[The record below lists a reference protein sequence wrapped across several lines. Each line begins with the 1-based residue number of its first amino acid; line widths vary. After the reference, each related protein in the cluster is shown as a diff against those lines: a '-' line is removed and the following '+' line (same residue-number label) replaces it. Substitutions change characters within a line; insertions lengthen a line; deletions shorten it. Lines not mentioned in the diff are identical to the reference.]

1 MNDPE
6 GHLFLFRARKT
17 LAKMLMDRGFD
28 NNQKLIT
35 MFETDFKDLKGKMKL
50 ENTFLELINSNGDK
64 QVIVAFV
71 VLDKFKKDDILK
83 WYEYAVKQAKER
95 KINTHLLIVLTGKPN
110 SILEKM
116 KTEQNHIHKQIKI
129 NEEQKVYVYGE
140 LWNAE
145 VLQYNITES
154 DLVPK
159 HRLMS
164 QTDVDAYLVEVNLT
178 KTQLP
183 KIKHNDPV
191 ARYFGARPGEVMKIE
206 RLTESSGISF
216 YYRMVI

>member
-1 MNDPE
+1 MEDPE

-28 NNQKLIT
+28 NNQELIG
-35 MFETDFKDLKGKMKL
+35 MFETDFKDLKGRMKL
-50 ENTFLELINSNGDK
+50 ENTFLELINRVGDK

-71 VLDKFKKDDILK
+71 VVDKFKKDDILK
-83 WYEYAVKQAKER
+83 WYEYAIKQAKER
-95 KINTHLLIVLTGKPN
+95 KLNTHLLIVLAGKAN
-110 SILEKM
+110 STLEKV
-116 KTEQNHIHKQIKI
+116 KVEQNHIHKQIKVD
-129 NEEQKVYVYGE
+129 QDRKVYVYGE
-140 LWNAE
+140 LWEAE
-145 VLQYNITES
+145 SLQYNVTES

-159 HRLMS
+159 HRLMLS
-164 QTDVDAYLVEVNLT
+164 SDVESYLAETKLM

-206 RLTESSGISF
+206 RITESSGVSF